1 MRFMQHFTST
11 SYLEITFPYVICHYF
26 PVFWFYVLS
35 DNDITV
41 WFLNYLLFAK
51 LFQQVLTGYLNY
63 AQLLIFFLWGLRFY
77 YVSGMFVWN
86 FYLISFVI
94 IFKQHI

>member
-1 MRFMQHFTST
+1 M
-11 SYLEITFPYVICHYF
+11 
-26 PVFWFYVLS
+26 FWFYVLS